1 MRRALSGTFSLT
13 PSSPLNHK
21 IIKFLTLFRTNTP
34 SAVEAAAS
42 LRVGVDGTIV
52 GKQAIRGTSIT
63 RNSGA
68 RPKICIITK

>member
-34 SAVEAAAS
+34 SAGAGGVS
-42 LRVGVDGTIV
+42 LKVAVDVTI
-52 GKQAIRGTSIT
+52 A
-63 RNSGA
+63 
-68 RPKICIITK
+68 

>member
-34 SAVEAAAS
+34 SAVAAVVRLNAA
-42 LRVGVDGTIV
+42 VDDVTTAGIQ
-52 GKQAIRGTSIT
+52 GIRGTSTT

-68 RPKICIITK
+68 TPITITS

>member
-34 SAVEAAAS
+34 SAEAGAAS
-42 LRVGVDGTIV
+42 LIAAVDVTIV
-52 GKQAIRGTSIT
+52 RSQDVRETSNT
-63 RNSGA
+63 RKSGA
-68 RPKICIITK
+68 